1 MTHRHARLLLL
12 CLALPACAE
21 RTAPDPT
28 PLEDGGVYNMID
40 PVRIDDAAG
49 AGLTTL
55 GSWQTGT
62 VAEAQAVLFAKPRA
76 EPIFAIYCDGG
87 RGLVLERR
95 GLTPT
100 GTIARMDVAI
110 AGTRRALAVNPL
122 TDSGPPVLRA
132 IVPYND
138 ELQVRLQDRA
148 APMSI
153 DVGEGQPLR
162 LPPSP
167 LVPALAAECARGDS

>member
-1 MTHRHARLLLL
+1 MRRYACPLLLF
-12 CLALPACAE
+12 LAFPGCAE
-21 RTAPDPT
+21 RTSPEAT
-28 PLEDGGVYNMID
+28 PIEDGGTDNMID

-55 GSWQTGT
+55 GSWQTGS
-62 VAEAQAVLFAKPRA
+62 VGDARAVLFSKPRA
-76 EPIFAIYCDGG
+76 EPIFAIFCDG
-87 RGLVLERR
+87 RQGLVLERR
-95 GLTPT
+95 GLTPS
-100 GTIARMDVAI
+100 GTIARMEIAI

-122 TDSGPPVLRA
+122 IDGTPVLRA

-138 ELQVRLQDRA
+138 ELQVQLQDRP
-148 APMSI
+148 APISI

-167 LVPALAAECARGDS
+167 LVPALAAECARTNS